1 MGSRAMDRRSS
12 RLMAAFLM
20 LAYVA
25 MALGGASLVS
35 LPPGNLTVFWLP
47 AGIGVIIIRLLG
59 LRLGAPAVFLSS
71 LLANGLSMHADNN
84 GAMVIATALS
94 ALVDCGQSSLG
105 WWLWTRYET
114 KSGHSLLARPD
125 TLPHLLRVVV
135 VPPLLTV
142 WMLPLIHL
150 AVGTAQF
157 GMVELMHRS
166 AMLLTADLCGLF
178 LMLPVAIAIRDNGGT
193 IPWPTVMAALAL
205 GVAQVVLSALNPL
218 LTPLALFGLAILAFV
233 FHVPG
238 AALGNLISATTLV
251 AQATLGT
258 TSLLGPAVSET
269 VFTLNLTILGV
280 GLSVLSM
287 GLLQAQQRRL
297 LASLE
302 GEVKKRTEELE
313 SRSQA
318 LAVSNVDLENFA
330 YVASHDLREPLRMI
344 SSYLTLLERRL
355 DDQLDEESRVFMGFA
370 RDGAKRM
377 DRLILDLLDYSR
389 LGRSGAAPENVDL
402 SQVLTQVQAD
412 LGLRLANN
420 QVRLHVD
427 PLPCVQGN
435 PSEITRLFQNLI
447 GNAVKFTAADRPAEI
462 AISVQPQGDFWRLI
476 IADNGIGIPD
486 DQRERVFGMFQ
497 RLHGH
502 GQYEGTGIGLTACRR
517 IVEHHGGSIEVLPQQ
532 GDQGCRIALTL
543 PRNETA

>member
-1 MGSRAMDRRSS
+1 
-12 RLMAAFLM
+12 M

>member
-1 MGSRAMDRRSS
+1 MDRRSP
-12 RLMAAFLM
+12 RLVAVILM
-20 LAYVA
+20 MAYVV

-59 LRLGAPAVFLSS
+59 LGLGAPAVLASS
-71 LLANGLSMHADNN
+71 LVANGLSMHADNN
-84 GAMVIATALS
+84 VAMAAATALS
-94 ALVDCGQSSLG
+94 ALVDCGQSTLG
-105 WWLWTRYET
+105 WWLWSRYET
-114 KSGHSLLARPD
+114 KSGNSLLARPD
-125 TLPHLLRVVV
+125 TLPHLLRVVA

-150 AVGTAQF
+150 MVGTAQF
-157 GMVELMHRS
+157 GLFEYLSRS
-166 AMLLTADLCGLF
+166 AMLLSADLCGLF
-178 LMLPVAIAIRDNGGT
+178 LMLPVAIAIRDNGGI
-193 IPWPTVMAALAL
+193 IPLRAVLAALAL
-205 GVAQVVLSALNPL
+205 GAAQMTLSALNPL
-218 LTPLALFGLAILAFV
+218 LAPLALFGLAILAFV

-238 AALGNLISATTLV
+238 AAFGNVISATTLV
-251 AQATLGT
+251 AQAALGSST
-258 TSLLGPAVSET
+258 LLGPAVSET

-280 GLSVLSM
+280 GLSVLYM

-297 LASLE
+297 FAGLE

-318 LAVSNVDLENFA
+318 LAASNVDLENFA

-355 DDQLDEESRVFMGFA
+355 DDRLDQESRLFMGFA

-389 LGRSGAAPENVDL
+389 LGRSGAAPENIDL
-402 SQVLTQVQAD
+402 STVLPQVQAD
-412 LGLRLANN
+412 LGLSLTSHQARLN
-420 QVRLHVD
+420 VD
-427 PLPCVQGN
+427 PLPHVLGN

-447 GNAVKFTAADRPAEI
+447 GNALKFTAADRPAEI
-462 AISVQPQGDFWRLI
+462 SITVEPQGDFWRFI

-517 IVEHHGGSIEVLPQQ
+517 IVEHHGGSIEILPQQ
-532 GDQGCRIALTL
+532 GAPGCRIAFTL
-543 PRNETA
+543 PRG

>member
-1 MGSRAMDRRSS
+1 MDRRSS